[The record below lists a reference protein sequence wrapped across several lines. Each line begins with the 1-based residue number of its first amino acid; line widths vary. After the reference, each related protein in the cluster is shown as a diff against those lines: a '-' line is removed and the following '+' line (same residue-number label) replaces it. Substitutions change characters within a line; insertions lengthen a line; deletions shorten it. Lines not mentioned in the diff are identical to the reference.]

1 MEFEFYVFHSV
12 DRPGHYY
19 GNGYNEEGFTVYTR
33 MYKTLANVKRA
44 QANNWPLMPKHN
56 QYVPMKMR
64 VEILGVESVE
74 I

>member
-1 MEFEFYVFHSV
+1 MDFEFYVFQSV
-12 DRPGHYY
+12 DRPGHFY
-19 GNGYNEEGFTVYTR
+19 GNGYNEEGLTVYTR

-56 QYVPMKMR
+56 RYVPMKMT
-64 VEILGVESVE
+64 VKILGVESVE